1 MALCCFLL
9 LGTWQVCFHLVYLP
23 IKKKKILK
31 NHKMKEGQGMVTD
44 GRTLVMI
51 GGTVCTSTT
60 AELQMRNRMEGP
72 CLVRIGGTV
81 CTSTTG
87 ELRMLERMEG
97 PCLVMI
103 GGTVCTSTTGGA
115 PNAARCTSPACCPF
129 GAWLIPFKKK
139 LKMG

>member
-1 MALCCFLL
+1 
-9 LGTWQVCFHLVYLP
+9 
-23 IKKKKILK
+23 
-31 NHKMKEGQGMVTD
+31 MKEGQGMVTD

-60 AELQMRNRMEGP
+60 
-72 CLVRIGGTV
+72 
-81 CTSTTG
+81 G
-87 ELRMLERMEG
+87 ELRMRKRMEG

-129 GAWLIPFKKK
+129 GALGSR
-139 LKMG
+139 LEAVSLYSHSRG